1 MKTVMNVIGWMML
14 AAASFGMGVWMVI
27 AVANSGPCL

>member
-1 MKTVMNVIGWMML
+1 MKAVMNVIGWVML

-27 AVANSGPCL
+27 AVASSPMM